1 MKTLITLFCVLMA
14 VPSLTQAQT
23 DTLKKEIIIYDLWGK
38 DNHKKENSLKD
49 SLKNSDGEMLIID
62 KQFQKEG
69 QEQKSKSVT
78 IYPDEYE
85 KGVSKVKASL
95 DGVKEIRVYNNKYK
109 ERKREREIRRSEYK
123 RFSGNWQG
131 FNFGFINFTETDFS
145 MYPGGE
151 NFMELDWANSFVM
164 QFNLLQQSINLVPRN
179 IFGFVVGLGLEYQNF
194 RFDNRHS
201 SIDLDPNGIIQP
213 ITLDPNWDVKRSTF
227 KTLYMTV
234 PLLMEL
240 QLPAKS
246 YRRLYVSGGVM
257 GGLRLHSKTK
267 VVYNQNGKHKKK
279 NTDNFNMIPFKAD
292 LIAKVG
298 YRGRDCSFCVWG
310 SYTMTDM
317 FKADK
322 GPKLHPYSVG
332 VGIGF

>member
-1 MKTLITLFCVLMA
+1 MKTLIAFLCLLVAFPGLA
-14 VPSLTQAQT
+14 QSQT
-23 DTLKKEIIIYDLWGK
+23 DTLKKEIIIYDLWQKG
-38 DNHKKENSLKD
+38 NNKKGDTLKD
-49 SLKNSDGEMLIID
+49 SLKKSNEEMIIID
-62 KQFQKEG
+62 KKFQKEG
-69 QEQKSKSVT
+69 QDQRNKTVT
-78 IYPDEYE
+78 IYPDEIE
-85 KGVSKVKASL
+85 KGVSKVKVSL
-95 DGVKEIRVYNNKYK
+95 DGVKEIRLYNNNKYK
-109 ERKREREIRRSEYK
+109 ADKASKRNNYG

-131 FNFGFINFTETDFS
+131 FNFGFVNFTETDFS
-145 MYPGGE
+145 MYPGSQ

-179 IFGFVVGLGLEYQNF
+179 NFGFVVGLGLEYQNF
-194 RFDNRHS
+194 RFENRHS
-201 SIDLDPNGIIQP
+201 SIDLDEHGIIQP
-213 ITLDPNWDVKRSTF
+213 VTLDPSWDIKRSTF
-227 KTLYMTV
+227 KTLYLTV

-246 YRRLYVSGGVM
+246 YKRLYVSGGVM

-292 LIAKVG
+292 LIAKIG
-298 YRGRDCSFCVWG
+298 YRGRSCSYSVWG

-322 GPKLHPYSVG
+322 GPKLHPYSIG
-332 VGIGF
+332 LGIGF